1 MKVLFVD
8 DHVASATVLADIAEG
23 LGHRACVAHDCAS
36 ARQCCADETYD
47 LIVMD
52 ISLPD
57 GDGRD
62 VCNDIRGLATA
73 RNTRIIALTG
83 HADLD
88 EGGNGLSRFDG
99 CIVKPITL
107 QAFEALLNADESSPV

>member
-23 LGHRACVAHDCAS
+23 LGHHICVAHDCAS
-36 ARQCCADETYD
+36 ARRCCTEETYD

-62 VCNDIRGLATA
+62 VCNDIRSLAMA

-83 HADLD
+83 HADLK
-88 EGGNGLSRFDG
+88 GSSCLSGFDG

-107 QAFEALLNADESSPV
+107 QAFEALLKADESSPV

>member
-8 DHVASATVLADIAEG
+8 DHIACATVLADIAEG
-23 LGHRACVAHDCAS
+23 LGHRTCVAHDCAS
-36 ARQCCADETYD
+36 ARQCCAEETYD

-62 VCNDIRGLATA
+62 MCNEIRSLAMA
-73 RNTRIIALTG
+73 RHTRIIALTG
-83 HADLD
+83 HADFK
-88 EGGNGLSRFDG
+88 GSSCLSRFDG

-107 QAFEALLNADESSPV
+107 QAYEALLKTAESSPV

>member
-8 DHVASATVLADIAEG
+8 DHVASATMLADIAEG
-23 LGHRACVAHDCAS
+23 LGHRAFVAHDCVS
-36 ARQCCADETYD
+36 ARRCCAEETYD

-62 VCNDIRGLATA
+62 VCNDIRGLAMA

-83 HADLD
+83 HADL
-88 EGGNGLSRFDG
+88 EGSSCLSSFDG
-99 CIVKPITL
+99 CIIKPIAL
-107 QAFEALLNADESSPV
+107 QAFEALLTADETSPV

>member
-8 DHVASATVLADIAEG
+8 DHVASATMLADLADG
-23 LGHRACVAHDCAS
+23 LGHHARVAHDCAG
-36 ARQCCADETYD
+36 ARRCCAEDTYD

-62 VCNDIRGLATA
+62 LCNDIRAIAGA
-73 RNTRIIALTG
+73 RHTRIIALTG
-83 HADLD
+83 HADLV
-88 EGGNGLSRFDG
+88 GSGCLSSFDG

-107 QAFEALLNADESSPV
+107 QAFEALLNADASSPV